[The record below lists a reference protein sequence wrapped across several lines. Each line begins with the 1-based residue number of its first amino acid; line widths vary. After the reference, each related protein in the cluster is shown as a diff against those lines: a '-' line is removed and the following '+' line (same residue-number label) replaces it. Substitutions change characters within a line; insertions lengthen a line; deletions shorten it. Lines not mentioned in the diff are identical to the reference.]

1 MVLKSFKI
9 RFNRLM
15 GKNLMI
21 MLPFTRYLRFLRAL
35 KFTRGYWPRVI
46 FGVLRI
52 AKNRVILVFIIAT
65 LPVNLL
71 QILFTRF
78 LTAFYTDLIF
88 CAKQMFF
95 SLTCFWWATK
105 MNVFWFHGRILERWK
120 RISLWKEYSWLSE
133 WGMRPLNFEHSQ
145 RIRTTDAW
153 NKT

>member
-21 MLPFTRYLRFLRAL
+21 MLPFTRYLRFLRAP

-105 MNVFWFHGRILERWK
+105 KNVFWFHGRILERWK